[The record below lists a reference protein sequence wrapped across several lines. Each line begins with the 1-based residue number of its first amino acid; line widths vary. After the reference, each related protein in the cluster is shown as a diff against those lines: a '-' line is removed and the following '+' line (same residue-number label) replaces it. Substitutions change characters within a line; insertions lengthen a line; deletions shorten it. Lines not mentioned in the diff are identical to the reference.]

1 MKYLMKYLDASRHVL
16 MKEIIE
22 SEGDIE
28 YTLRLSCK
36 KAVRR
41 YEQMT
46 KRLSARI
53 PEVSPTRFFYE
64 LSGREGT
71 VYSMNGNERI
81 VTEIQVCT
89 PVGFPMRSGRT
100 ARTEVETI

>member
-22 SEGDIE
+22 AEGDAE
-28 YTLRLSCK
+28 YVLRLSCE
-36 KAVRR
+36 KAAKR
-41 YEQMT
+41 YEQM
-46 KRLSARI
+46 KQKLSEKI
-53 PEVSPTRFFYE
+53 QEVRPSRFYYE
-64 LSGREGT
+64 IHGCEGV
-71 VYSMNGNERI
+71 VYSMAGEEKI
-81 VTEIQVCT
+81 VTEIQICT